1 MRKFYPRSFGFA
13 FVGFANMF
21 IPLLSIFFSFF
32 LGIAAVLGFTSICTS
47 IVSVD
52 CFYKERFFISFL
64 FVSTVPTGNVFLLQ
78 QILSEALLSWGL
90 QIYLLYRHCR
100 SIGFYEYLHFYC
112 ICRLFL

>member
-1 MRKFYPRSFGFA
+1 MDNVGWGFYPRSFGFA
-13 FVGFANMF
+13 FVGFAHMF
-21 IPLLSIFFSFF
+21 IPLLSIFFSFL

-78 QILSEALLSWGL
+78 QILSLCNEVNLMGL
-90 QIYLLYRHCR
+90 
-100 SIGFYEYLHFYC
+100 
-112 ICRLFL
+112 

>member
-1 MRKFYPRSFGFA
+1 MGLCGNFTQDRLALLFLGFA
-13 FVGFANMF
+13 HMF
-21 IPLLSIFFSFF
+21 IPLLSIFFSFL

-78 QILSEALLSWGL
+78 QILSLCNEVNVMGL
-90 QIYLLYRHCR
+90 
-100 SIGFYEYLHFYC
+100 
-112 ICRLFL
+112 